1 MALLAGENPKTEKI
15 GGVIY
20 NMSPSPNYLHGIVNN
35 NINTIIKTSLKDSL
49 CLVFMENLDFQ
60 YQPDVNDDYIIPDIM
75 VVCDRKKIKG
85 GSYTGVPKFIAE
97 TLRPSTSMRDLT
109 VKKDIYEAAGVPEY
123 WIVSPRECGVQIYYL
138 DQGKY
143 RLANS
148 YILEDDKDDEFYNAE
163 TVISL
168 RAFPHIHM
176 TLADIF
182 ENVYPE

>member
-35 NINTIIKTSLKDSL
+35 NINTIIKTSLKDSF

-97 TLRPSTSMRDLT
+97 TLSPSTSMRE
-109 VKKDIYEAAGVPEY
+109 IG
-123 WIVSPRECGVQIYYL
+123 
-138 DQGKY
+138 
-143 RLANS
+143 
-148 YILEDDKDDEFYNAE
+148 
-163 TVISL
+163 
-168 RAFPHIHM
+168 RAH
-176 TLADIF
+176 
-182 ENVYPE
+182 V